1 MGALEEEDDDI
12 YEVEKRHDYDRSVTD
27 DTATSEAQFGWT
39 GPHSIGDRWTME
51 CFVKAS
57 RSRKPAKVSVCPSV
71 CLSVENFSVWHYTNV
86 SSSLVIREVF

>member
-12 YEVEKRHDYDRSVTD
+12 YEVEKKHDYDRSVTD
-27 DTATSEAQFGWT
+27 DGAGEGQFGWT

-57 RSRKPAKVSVCPSV
+57 KMPKPAKVRLSV
-71 CLSVENFSVWHYTNV
+71 CLYIEGYSRVLLNMDTIGTTLMCSAH
-86 SSSLVIREVF
+86 